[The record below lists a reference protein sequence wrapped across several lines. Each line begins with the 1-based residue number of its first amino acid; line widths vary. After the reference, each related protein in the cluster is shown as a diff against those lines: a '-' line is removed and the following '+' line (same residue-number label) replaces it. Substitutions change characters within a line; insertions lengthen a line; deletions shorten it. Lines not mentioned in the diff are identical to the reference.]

1 MGVSHRYLK
10 YLNTDGEISQ
20 KHAQRA
26 TPCGHLGKRSLSR
39 GSFNEMPAAKVL
51 EMLGYLGTLEYLYIH
66 NEISWGGDP
75 DVNMKL
81 IRVSQTP

>member
-1 MGVSHRYLK
+1 
-10 YLNTDGEISQ
+10 
-20 KHAQRA
+20 
-26 TPCGHLGKRSLSR
+26 
-39 GSFNEMPAAKVL
+39 MPAAKVL